1 MVINHWQDSGNGAK
15 ISPDEVQIWSAN
27 LNEEKGLDFLDLL
40 SDAEKIEVQKIQ
52 RSGDGALRCYISGKI
67 IDLENNAIEYD
78 HLQAF
83 VNGGETDT
91 SNIRIFF
98 C

>member
-1 MVINHWQDSGNGAK
+1 MSK
-15 ISPDEVQIWSAN
+15 
-27 LNEEKGLDFLDLL
+27 KRFL
-40 SDAEKIEVQKIQ
+40 SDAEKIAVQKIQ

-91 SNIRIFF
+91 SNIRIFLKEF
-98 C
+98 NREKGKMPLETYKEYLVVYQKVC